1 MAFLKSFKYAFMG
14 VKYCIATQRNFRF
27 HTFAALS
34 AVILAC
40 RYGLS
45 GIEKLVLAF
54 TIAFVLISEMFN
66 TALESVVDMTANG
79 YNDYA
84 KAAKDVA
91 AGAVLISAVTAA
103 LTGIILFY
111 NHGHFWTVLFEYLTT
126 PLFWVYIAFGFL
138 YVSGVLFEIR
148 RKK

>member
-1 MAFLKSFKYAFMG
+1 MAFFRSFKYAFMG

-34 AVILAC
+34 AAILAC

-54 TIAFVLISEMFN
+54 TIVFVLISEMFN
-66 TALESVVDMTANG
+66 TALESVVDMTAKG
-79 YNDYA
+79 YNEYA
-84 KAAKDVA
+84 KVAKDVA
-91 AGAVLISAVTAA
+91 AGAVLISAATAA

-111 NHGHFWTVLFEYLTT
+111 NHGHFWTVLYEYIKM
-126 PLFWVYIAFGFL
+126 PLFWLYIAIGL
-138 YVSGVLFEIR
+138 AYVSGVLFEIR